1 MIKHEQ
7 RVAAAFNQAASTYHQ
22 HSDIQINAG
31 DHLIQQ
37 LLNINNRFSHV
48 IDAGC
53 GTGHTTLSLA
63 NSITYQSFSAIDIAD
78 DLLHQA
84 SQQSNDIQY
93 THADFNNISA
103 SNAGCD
109 LIFSNL
115 ALHWSHDLAHTFRVM
130 YDALHDSGLLAF
142 SIPLTGTFTEIEHS
156 LSIQDFSSHTD
167 ILKLLSDA
175 GFHPISTEVQMY
187 QKEFSDSLSALRYLK
202 LTGTHYVRER
212 RHRSLHGKS
221 FLAQLHIKHL
231 SYQIGFFI
239 MSKRH
244 G

>member
-93 THADFNNISA
+93 THADFNNIST

-130 YDALHDSGLLAF
+130 HDALHDDGLFAF
-142 SIPLTGTFTEIEHS
+142 SIPLTGTFSEIEHH
-156 LSIQDFSSHTD
+156 LSIQHFSSRMD
-167 ILKLLSDA
+167 IEKLLSDS
-175 GFHPISTEVQMY
+175 GFRFISVDVKMH

-202 LTGTHYVRER
+202 HTGTHYVRDR
-212 RHRSLHGKS
+212 RHHTLHGKS
-221 FLAQLHIKHL
+221 FLTELNIKHL
-231 SYQIGFFI
+231 TYQIGFFI
-239 MSKRH
+239 VSKQH